1 MVIWSKQQVN
11 LDNSSF
17 KNQTIMS
24 ENGIGIIKTL
34 KQSFSFFLLPVNI
47 CLIWDRY
54 LYGMPRNK
62 KYPVVIWACSIIHV
76 V

>member
-1 MVIWSKQQVN
+1 
-11 LDNSSF
+11 
-17 KNQTIMS
+17 MS

-62 KYPVVIWACSIIHV
+62 KYPVVI
-76 V
+76 